1 MKKRISRRT
10 VLRGMAAGA
19 GVSIGLPLLEIFLN
33 DNGTALAGG
42 APIPLRF
49 GTWFWG
55 CGMNPERWAPATE
68 GADYELSPE
77 LAVLG
82 DLKSEVSVLS
92 GFNVFLD
99 GAPNEP
105 HYTGV
110 LANLTGTTPP
120 DAGIQPAPTLD
131 TSISDV
137 HGASTRFR
145 SLELSATGVP
155 SQTYSRESDSIQN
168 ASLVSPI
175 EAYNRIF
182 GDDFF
187 DPNDGPFLPDAKTI
201 LRGSALSA
209 VSDDVKRLEKRLGS
223 HDKQR
228 LDQYLTSLRQ
238 LERQIE
244 ISLSPP
250 NLEAC
255 RRPAA
260 PRREDIGTEV
270 SQANATHDLLAD
282 LLVFALLCDQT
293 RVFNMMYSFG
303 LSDLRVLGE
312 DISHH
317 QLTHDEPVDQ
327 ELGYQPR
334 STAFSQ
340 LSMQAWVRFLEKL
353 AATPEADGTLLDNCL
368 IMAHS
373 DHSFAKS
380 HLVAGIPV
388 MVAGRAGGRVT
399 PGVHVRGNG
408 EPISRIGLTLQQIMG
423 VQVSEWGTGSH
434 QTSQPVS
441 EILA

>member
-1 MKKRISRRT
+1 MKNELSRRT
-10 VLRGMAAGA
+10 VLRGMIGGMAI
-19 GVSIGLPLLEIFLN
+19 SIGLPLLDVFLN

-42 APIPLRF
+42 APLPLRF

-55 CGMNPERWAPATE
+55 CGMNPDRWAPPTE
-68 GADYELSPE
+68 GPDYDLSVE

-82 DLKSEVSVLS
+82 DLKHQVSVLS

-99 GAPNEP
+99 GRPNEP
-105 HYTGV
+105 HFTGV

-120 DAGIQPAPTLD
+120 DAGIQLAPTLD
-131 TSISDV
+131 TLISAL
-137 HGASTRFR
+137 HGSSTRFR

-155 SQTYSRESDSIQN
+155 SQSYSRESDSIVN

-182 GDDFF
+182 GADFF
-187 DPNDGPFLPDAKTI
+187 DPNDGPFVPDPKTI

-209 VSDDVKRLEKRLGS
+209 VTDDVRRLEKQVGN

-228 LDQYLTSLRQ
+228 LDQYFTSLRQ

-255 RRPAA
+255 SRPRA
-260 PRREDIGTEV
+260 PRGEDIGTEV
-270 SQANATHDLLAD
+270 SQTDATHDLLAD

-293 RVFNMMYSFG
+293 RVFNMMFSFG
-303 LSDLRVLGE
+303 LSDLRILGE

-317 QLTHDEPVDQ
+317 QLTHDEPVDP

-340 LSMQAWVRFLEKL
+340 VSMAAWVRFLQKL
-353 AATPEADGTLLDNCL
+353 ATTPEGDGSLLDNCL

-380 HLVAGIPV
+380 HLVVGLPV
-388 MVAGRAGGRVT
+388 MLAGKAAGRIT

-408 EPISRIGLTLQQIMG
+408 EPISRIGLTIQQVMG
-423 VQVSEWGTGSH
+423 VQAAEWGTGSL

>member
-1 MKKRISRRT
+1 MTKGLSRRR
-10 VLRGMAAGA
+10 VLRGMAAGV

-33 DNGTALAGG
+33 DNGSALAGG

-55 CGMNPERWAPATE
+55 CGMNPDRWAPPTVGE
-68 GADYELSPE
+68 DYELSPE
-77 LAVLG
+77 LQVLG
-82 DLKSEVSVLS
+82 DLKNQISVFS

-120 DAGIQPAPTLD
+120 DAGVQLAPTLD
-131 TSISDV
+131 TLISAL
-137 HGASTRFR
+137 HGTSTRFR

-155 SQTYSRESDSIQN
+155 SQSYSRESDSILN

-175 EAYNRIF
+175 ETYNRIF
-182 GDDFF
+182 GEDFF
-187 DPNDGPFLPDAKTI
+187 DPNDGPFVPDAKTI

-228 LDQYLTSLRQ
+228 LDQYLASLRQ

-255 RRPAA
+255 ARPTA

-270 SQANATHDLLAD
+270 SQAEATHDLLAD
-282 LLVFALLCDQT
+282 LLIFALLCDQT
-293 RVFNMMYSFG
+293 RVFNMMFSFG
-303 LSDLRVLGE
+303 LSDLRILGE

-340 LSMQAWVRFLEKL
+340 LSMRVWARFVEKM
-353 AATPEADGTLLDNCL
+353 ATTPEGDGTLLDNCL
-368 IMAHS
+368 VMAHS

-380 HLVAGIPV
+380 HLVAGLPV
-388 MVAGRAGGRVT
+388 MVAGRAGGRVK

-408 EPISRIGLTLQQIMG
+408 EPISRIGLTMQQIMG
-423 VQVSEWGTGSH
+423 VPISEWGTGSH
-434 QTSQPVS
+434 QTSQPIS

>member
-1 MKKRISRRT
+1 MKKKLNRRT
-10 VLRGMAAGA
+10 VLRGMAG
-19 GVSIGLPLLEIFLN
+19 GVGVAIGLPLLEVFLN

-49 GTWFWG
+49 GTWMWG
-55 CGMNPERWAPATE
+55 CGMNPERWAPPTE
-68 GADYELSPE
+68 GPDYELSPE

-82 DLKSEVSVLS
+82 DLKNQVSVLS

-105 HYTGV
+105 HYTGII
-110 LANLTGTTPP
+110 ANLTGTTPP
-120 DAGIQPAPTLD
+120 DAGMQQAPTLD
-131 TSISDV
+131 TLISAEV
-137 HGASTRFR
+137 GTSTRFR
-145 SLELSATGVP
+145 SLEMSATGIP
-155 SQTYSRESDSIQN
+155 SQSYSRESDSIVN

-182 GDDFF
+182 GADFF
-187 DPNDGPFLPDAKTI
+187 DPNDGPFVPDPKTI

-209 VSDDVKRLEKRLGS
+209 VADDVKRLEQRLGS

-244 ISLSPP
+244 VSLTPP
-250 NLEAC
+250 NLAAC
-255 RRPAA
+255 RRPGA
-260 PRREDIGTEV
+260 PRREDLGTEV
-270 SQANATHDLLAD
+270 SQTNATHDMLAD

-293 RVFNMMYSFG
+293 RVFNMVFSWG
-303 LSDLRVLGE
+303 LSALRILGE

-317 QLTHDEPVDQ
+317 QLTHDEPVDA

-340 LSMQAWVRFLEKL
+340 ISMQAWVRFVDKL
-353 AATPEADGTLLDNCL
+353 ASTPEGDGSLLDNCL
-368 IMAHS
+368 VMAHS
-373 DHSFAKS
+373 EHSFAKS
-380 HLVAGIPV
+380 HLVVGLPV
-388 MVAGRAGGRVT
+388 MLAGGAGGRVN

-408 EPISRIGLTLQQIMG
+408 EPISRIGLTVQQVMG
-423 VQVSEWGTGSH
+423 VPVSEWGTGSH
-434 QTSQPVS
+434 QTSQPIR

>member
-1 MKKRISRRT
+1 MVSG
-10 VLRGMAAGA
+10 V
-19 GVSIGLPLLEIFLN
+19 GVSLGLPLLEIFLN

-49 GTWFWG
+49 GTWSWG
-55 CGMNPERWAPATE
+55 CGMNPDRWAPPTE

-82 DLKSEVSVLS
+82 DLKHQVSVLS

-110 LANLTGTTPP
+110 FANLTGTTPP
-120 DAGIQPAPTLD
+120 DAGMQQAPTLD
-131 TSISDV
+131 IPISAV
-137 HGASTRFR
+137 LGKSTRFR

-155 SQTYSRESDSIQN
+155 SQSYSRESDSIIN
-168 ASLVSPI
+168 AALVSPI
-175 EAYNRIF
+175 ETYNRIF
-182 GDDFF
+182 GADFF
-187 DPNDGPFLPDAKTI
+187 DPNDGPFVPDPKTI

-209 VSDDVKRLEKRLGS
+209 VSEDVQRLEKRLGS

-228 LDQYLTSLRQ
+228 LDQYFTSLRQ

-255 RRPAA
+255 RRPNA
-260 PRREDIGTEV
+260 PRNENIGTEV

-293 RVFNMMYSFG
+293 RVFNMVFSWG

-317 QLTHDEPVDQ
+317 QLTHDEPVDPV
-327 ELGYQPR
+327 LGYQPR

-340 LSMQAWVRFLEKL
+340 VSMEAWTRFVRKL
-353 AATPEADGTLLDNCL
+353 AETPEGDGTLLDNCL
-368 IMAHS
+368 VMAHS
-373 DHSFAKS
+373 EHSFAKS
-380 HLVAGIPV
+380 HLVVGLPV
-388 MVAGRAGGRVT
+388 MLAGKAGGRVT
-399 PGVHVRGNG
+399 PGIHVRGNG
-408 EPISRIGLTLQQIMG
+408 EPISRIGLTVQQVMG
-423 VQVSEWGTGSH
+423 VQVREWGTGAH
-434 QTSQPVS
+434 QTSQPIG
-441 EILA
+441 ELLA